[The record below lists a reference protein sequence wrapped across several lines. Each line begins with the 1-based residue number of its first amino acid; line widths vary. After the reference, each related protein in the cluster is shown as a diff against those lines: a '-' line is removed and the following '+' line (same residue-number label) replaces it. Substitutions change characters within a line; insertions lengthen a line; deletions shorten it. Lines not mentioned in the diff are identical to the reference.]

1 MMSDTD
7 ASCSNIN
14 SESNEI
20 TIASEY
26 MMKNKSTGII
36 KRFNTVKEKSILYE
50 DVDKLSEKVINDL
63 NLCKLIR
70 LLNSFLPTLRGSMKR
85 LGERIKA
92 AIPFHTTFT
101 SLIEGQDLTFDIY
114 ILLYHLNTTLDI
126 KRHVSPLIFAE
137 SLLDEI
143 DDRYNIS
150 DEWDVANITKQI
162 E

>member
-26 MMKNKSTGII
+26 LMKNKSTGII
-36 KRFNTVKEKSILYE
+36 KRFNAVVEEASILY
-50 DVDKLSEKVINDL
+50 DVVDKLSENGINDFS
-63 NLCKLIR
+63 LCKLIR
-70 LLNSFLPTLRGSMKR
+70 LLNSCLPVLCGSMKR
-85 LGERIKA
+85 LAERIKRV
-92 AIPFHTTFT
+92 IPSHQTFNT
-101 SLIEGQDLTFDIY
+101 FIDDQDLAFSIY
-114 ILLYHLNTTLDI
+114 VLLHHLNTTLDI
-126 KRHVSPLIFAE
+126 KRHVSLLIFAE
-137 SLLDEI
+137 SLLDAI

-150 DEWDVANITKQI
+150 DEWTIVNTN